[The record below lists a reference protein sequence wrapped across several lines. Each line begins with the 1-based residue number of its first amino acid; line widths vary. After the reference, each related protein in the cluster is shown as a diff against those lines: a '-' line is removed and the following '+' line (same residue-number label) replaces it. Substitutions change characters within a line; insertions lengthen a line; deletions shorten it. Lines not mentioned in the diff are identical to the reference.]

1 METTDEKVDR
11 LLAMVA
17 ELQRARTLPTVLKR
31 KDAARELGCSLTKL
45 KEMLKDGRLMECETG
60 GIPSSEVLRVAGSL
74 KRSRTPK
81 PRTSGGRPKVQAVRP
96 ADVKASVAAAL
107 KAERKG

>member
-74 KRSRTPK
+74 KRSNKPK
-81 PRTSGGRPKVQAVRP
+81 RGRPSKP
-96 ADVKASVAAAL
+96 KAAPFNVEAELAL
-107 KAERKG
+107 IRRRKP

>member
-31 KDAARELGCSLTKL
+31 REAARELGCSLTKL

-81 PRTSGGRPKVQAVRP
+81 LGRPAKPTTAP
-96 ADVKASVAAAL
+96 FSVADELAAI
-107 KAERKG
+107 RKRR